1 MKNKS
6 VSDFVAASMDAVLKS
21 KEHKSLFGT
30 QYKFASSE
38 ECKEHGKVDDCD
50 ADTAFEVP
58 DHKGNFTPVNNPAKD
73 LFKGYNS
80 SVAPSSSTP
89 DWSAPSSATPRPTGP
104 SAKDYAKVDH
114 AKADDTLEMPTV
126 EYGNN
131 GGYKFYRDDED
142 EEGEESHPGVHP
154 EAEPEMTSTA
164 FDIAIDS
171 LLTASAALD
180 SVGMPKSSSLSL
192 KLASLV
198 VEAKKKDVKDKKDP
212 EAAKA
217 AKAKEKAKLQAE
229 KEKAKEKADKEK
241 AKLEAA
247 KKKEKEAKDT
257 QMAKDKSAKDKEKAK
272 LQAEKDK
279 LKEKAEKEK
288 AKSSKK

>member
-50 ADTAFEVP
+50 ADDQKQLELP
-58 DHKGNFTPVNNPAKD
+58 DQYGRFTPVNNPAKD

-89 DWSAPSSATPRPTGP
+89 DWSAPSSATSRPTGP
-104 SAKDYAKVDH
+104 SAKDYTNVDH
-114 AKADDTLEMPTV
+114 AKAEDDTVVMPTV
-126 EYGNN
+126 EYG
-131 GGYKFYRDDED
+131 DED
-142 EEGEESHPGVHP
+142 EDDKQPHP
-154 EAEPEMTSTA
+154 EAEPEMTSAA

-257 QMAKDKSAKDKEKAK
+257 QMAKDKSAKEKAK
-272 LQAEKDK
+272 EKAEKDK
-279 LKEKAEKEK
+279 LKEKAEKLKALEK
-288 AKSSKK
+288 KK

>member
-50 ADTAFEVP
+50 ANDLELPADNGQYHPWSEHPVPTHPTAVKPQSPVVKMPE
-58 DHKGNFTPVNNPAKD
+58 DKIYGNRPKAVDIKNTDWMRQTVSGPT
-73 LFKGYNS
+73 S
-80 SVAPSSSTP
+80 SV
-89 DWSAPSSATPRPTGP
+89 DKSSAN
-104 SAKDYAKVDH
+104 
-114 AKADDTLEMPTV
+114 DDALVMPTV
-126 EYGNN
+126 EYDVE
-131 GGYKFYRDDED
+131 DDKQ
-142 EEGEESHPGVHP
+142 PHP

>member
-50 ADTAFEVP
+50 ANDLELS
-58 DHKGNFTPVNNPAKD
+58 DDKGQYHPWSEHPV
-73 LFKGYNS
+73 
-80 SVAPSSSTP
+80 STH
-89 DWSAPSSATPRPTGP
+89 P
-104 SAKDYAKVDH
+104 SAVKPQSPVVKMPEDKIYGNRPKAMDIKNTDWMRQTVSGPTPSVD
-114 AKADDTLEMPTV
+114 KASADDDTLVMPTV
-126 EYGNN
+126 EY
-131 GGYKFYRDDED
+131 DED
-142 EEGEESHPGVHP
+142 DKQLHP
-154 EAEPEMTSTA
+154 EADPEMASTA

-257 QMAKDKSAKDKEKAK
+257 QMAKDKSAKDKAKEK
-272 LQAEKDK
+272 AEKDK
-279 LKEKAEKEK
+279 LKEKADKLKALEKK
-288 AKSSKK
+288 KSK

>member
-50 ADTAFEVP
+50 ANDLELP
-58 DHKGNFTPVNNPAKD
+58 DDKGQYHPWSEHPAPVPAKPQSPVVKIPEGD
-73 LFKGYNS
+73 KIYGNRPKAVDIKNTDWMRQTVS
-80 SVAPSSSTP
+80 GPSV
-89 DWSAPSSATPRPTGP
+89 DKSSADD
-104 SAKDYAKVDH
+104 ADADVD
-114 AKADDTLEMPTV
+114 AAQD
-126 EYGNN
+126 
-131 GGYKFYRDDED
+131 
-142 EEGEESHPGVHP
+142 
-154 EAEPEMTSTA
+154 MTSTA

-180 SVGMPKSSSLSL
+180 SVGMEKSSSLSL

-257 QMAKDKSAKDKEKAK
+257 QMAKDKALKDKEKAK

-279 LKEKAEKEK
+279 AKEKADK
-288 AKSSKK
+288 AKASKK

>member
-58 DHKGNFTPVNNPAKD
+58 DEKGNFPFNPAKD

-104 SAKDYAKVDH
+104 SAKDYTKVDD
-114 AKADDTLEMPTV
+114 AKAEDDTIVMPQV
-126 EYGNN
+126 
-131 GGYKFYRDDED
+131 DDYD
-142 EEGEESHPGVHP
+142 DLPRHP

-257 QMAKDKSAKDKEKAK
+257 QMAKDKSAKDKAKEK
-272 LQAEKDK
+272 AEKDK
-279 LKEKAEKEK
+279 LKEKADKLKALEK
-288 AKSSKK
+288 KK

>member
-6 VSDFVAASMDAVLKS
+6 VSDFVAASMDAILKS

-30 QYKFASSE
+30 QYKFASSK

-50 ADTAFEVP
+50 ANDLELP
-58 DHKGNFTPVNNPAKD
+58 DDKGQYHPWSEHPAPVAAKPQSPVMKMPEDKLYGNRPKAVDLKSQDWMKHTVNGPTVTPSDK
-73 LFKGYNS
+73 LS
-80 SVAPSSSTP
+80 
-89 DWSAPSSATPRPTGP
+89 
-104 SAKDYAKVDH
+104 
-114 AKADDTLEMPTV
+114 ADDDGTLVMPTV
-126 EYGNN
+126 EYD
-131 GGYKFYRDDED
+131 KDDKQ
-142 EEGEESHPGVHP
+142 PHP
-154 EAEPEMTSTA
+154 EPDQDMTSTA
-164 FDIAIDS
+164 FDVAIDS

-180 SVGMPKSSSLSL
+180 SVGMEKSSSLSL

-229 KEKAKEKADKEK
+229 KEKAKEKAEKEK

-257 QMAKDKSAKDKEKAK
+257 QMAKDKSAKEKEKAK

-279 LKEKAEKEK
+279 LKEKAEKAK
-288 AKSSKK
+288 ASKK